1 MALYSSSSLKTSII
15 RFWSP
20 PQKKIPFAVLS
31 CAKSMALV
39 SAVSGANGA
48 LSTEIFE
55 RAATSFLMFDAAI
68 SCSPLAHGMTNILP
82 FSLPLNSI
90 NLVSI
95 SGVRLPPPTMI
106 NCS

>member
-1 MALYSSSSLKTSII
+1 MALKSSSSFSTSMI

-20 PQKKIPFAVLS
+20 PQKKMPFAVLS
-31 CAKSMALV
+31 CAKSDALV
-39 SAVSGANGA
+39 STVSGANGA

-55 RAATSFLMFDAAI
+55 RAATSFLMFEVAI

-82 FSLPLNSI
+82 LSLPLNSI
-90 NLVSI
+90 NLFRI
-95 SGVRLPPPTMI
+95 SGVRLPPPIII